1 MRERGCVCVWL
12 MWFMAVLIYQGNI
25 QVMIVLTFCLNKS
38 GTQPVRSKCRNE
50 CCNFWSHPIFWV
62 ARNMSESH
70 KKMRWGSRWVVIMEF
85 FRDPPPVPPHDPGSN
100 GPAPRILTEIL
111 DEAQFFSRRGD
122 EIPTEVS
129 SGPFW
134 SLEWLNPVDFVPS
147 KVVEDGKIW
156 RLKVSGHLF
165 EGYLAWC
172 SYACN
177 SSSWWENLK
186 TIFDARNWRRKRYT
200 PEKRTWNLNIVPW
213 KRRHI

>member
-1 MRERGCVCVWL
+1 

-25 QVMIVLTFCLNKS
+25 QVMIVLTFWSNKS

-62 ARNMSESH
+62 ARNMSESR

-85 FRDPPPVPPHDPGSN
+85 FVTHHLYHPMIQDLMVLLLAFWQRSWMRRG
-100 GPAPRILTEIL
+100 
-111 DEAQFFSRRGD
+111 FFSRRGD
-122 EIPTEVS
+122 EIPTEFPQVHL
-129 SGPFW
+129 GPL
-134 SLEWLNPVDFVPS
+134 SELNPVDFVQS
-147 KVVEDGKIW
+147 KVVEDGKIFSDW
-156 RLKVSGHLF
+156 RFQHLF

-200 PEKRTWNLNIVPW
+200 PEKRTWNLNIMPW